1 MQAARR
7 LPVAPPRLARVRAY
21 TFGMARMSAHT
32 IELPLFPLN
41 AVLFPGGTLGLRI
54 FEARYLD
61 MVRDCS
67 RRGAAFGVCLIM
79 AGQEAGEPALPAAVG
94 TLAHII
100 DFDTLPDG
108 LLGISVSGGARF
120 RVLKSRIR
128 DNGLVIGEV
137 RQWPDEP
144 VVAVPVEYA
153 LLPAILERL
162 AEQAALSWRNG
173 PRERYD
179 DASWV
184 GFRLAE
190 LLPLGDSER
199 QQMLEV
205 TDPLER
211 LAALR
216 DAMPRF
222 QKA

>member
-1 MQAARR
+1 VKRR
-7 LPVAPPRLARVRAY
+7 
-21 TFGMARMSAHT
+21 
-32 IELPLFPLN
+32 ELPLFPLN
-41 AVLFPGGTLGLRI
+41 TVLFPGGALGLRI

-61 MVRDCS
+61 LVRDS
-67 RRGAAFGVCLIM
+67 ARGDGTFGVCLIM
-79 AGQEAGEPALPAAVG
+79 RGQEAGEPALPAAVG
-94 TLAHII
+94 TLARIV

-108 LLGISVSGGARF
+108 LLGISVEGSTRF
-120 RVLKSRIR
+120 RVMKSRIR
-128 DNGLVIGEV
+128 SNGLVIGEV
-137 RQWPDEP
+137 RPWPDEP
-144 VVAVPVEYA
+144 EVPVPVELA

-162 AEQAALSWRNG
+162 AEQAGLSWRNG

-190 LLPLGDSER
+190 LLPLGDTER
-199 QQMLEV
+199 QHLLEV

-222 QKA
+222 QKP